1 MIFMKNVL
9 VILDGKIAKYLIKR
23 MIDLNNN
30 LNQYDI
36 VYMNDAILSNDSPS
50 NFTFYKFDP
59 TSFSKLKFVLN
70 KSLYQNA
77 LIALDTKED
86 TLAVVYNIRV
96 KYKELNFTVYDQWGL
111 DLEDKNIQYYRG
123 NDIISNGLVEQLPN
137 IPVFAQNIGL
147 RQGEIMEIKVPFGST
162 YAYRYIGSIGQ
173 KDWKIVAL
181 YRNGKLINIKP
192 SMIIKP
198 NDVII
203 IIGKSD
209 VLIQVYN
216 AISKL
221 NTQFPMPFGKN
232 IYLYIDMF
240 VQNEEEIISAIKDVR
255 ILHQRMKNNQLVVKI
270 TRPTTIESLN
280 KIKFN
285 LHQIPHMK
293 LEIDYHNMGI
303 HTILKEDKIRFDIGL
318 LVLTK
323 SILTHKE
330 AIKDIILLKL
340 PIFKVG
346 DENISSLKHTLVL
359 LNDERLYEQISP
371 TLFDISSQL
380 KIKLKVLDI
389 DPIGDK
395 NRDGLIAHF
404 NNLSKIFGENIIVVK
419 EAVNPIK
426 QLNKEHNILQVLPL
440 RKNMFQKRLMKFF
453 TIDSDLLSYDNNKF
467 NQILMPVIEDIE
479 SSKINY

>member
-1 MIFMKNVL
+1 MKNVL
-9 VILDGKIAKYLIKR
+9 VILDGKIAKHLVKK
-23 MIDLNNN
+23 MVDLNNN

-36 VYMNDAILSNDSPS
+36 VYTDEKILPKDIPS

-59 TSFSKLKFVLN
+59 TSFSKLKFILN
-70 KSLYQNA
+70 KSLYQDA

-96 KYKELNFTVYDQWGL
+96 KYKDLNFTVYDQWGL
-111 DLEDKNIQYYRG
+111 DLKDKNVQYYRG
-123 NDIISNGLVEQLPN
+123 NDIISNGLIEQLPN

-147 RQGEIMEIKVPFGST
+147 RQGEIMEIKIPFGST

-181 YRNGKLINIKP
+181 YRNEKLINIKP
-192 SMIIKP
+192 SLIIKP

-203 IIGKSD
+203 IIGKPD

-216 AISKL
+216 AISKSS
-221 NTQFPMPFGKN
+221 TQFPMPFGKN
-232 IYLYIDMF
+232 IYLYVDMF
-240 VQNEEEIISAIKDVR
+240 VQDEDEIISAIEDVK
-255 ILHQRMKNNQLVVKI
+255 ILHQRMKNNLLVVKI
-270 TRPTTIESLN
+270 TRPTTVESLN

-285 LHQIPHMK
+285 LNQIPDMK
-293 LEIDYHNMGI
+293 LEIDYHNIGI
-303 HTILKEDKIRFDIGL
+303 HAILKEDKVRFDIGL

-323 SILTHKE
+323 NILKHKE
-330 AIKDIILLKL
+330 AIKNVILLKL

-346 DENISSLKHTLVL
+346 SENISSLKHTLVL
-359 LNDERLYEQISP
+359 LNDEKLYEQISP

-395 NRDGLIAHF
+395 TREGLIAHF
-404 NNLSKIFGENIIVVK
+404 NNLSKIFVQNIILVQE
-419 EAVNPIK
+419 EANPIK
-426 QLNKEHNILQVLPL
+426 RLNKEHNILQVLPL
-440 RKNMFQKRLMKFF
+440 KESMFQKRLLQFF

-479 SSKINY
+479 STKTT

>member
-1 MIFMKNVL
+1 MKNVL
-9 VILDGKIAKYLIKR
+9 VILDGKIAKYLIKK

-36 VYMNDAILSNDSPS
+36 VYGDDSILPKDIPS

-59 TSFSKLKFVLN
+59 TSFSKLKFILN
-70 KSLYQNA
+70 KSLYQDA
-77 LIALDTKED
+77 LIALNTKED

-96 KYKELNFTVYDQWGL
+96 KYKELNFTIYDQWGL
-111 DLEDKNIQYYRG
+111 DLKDKNIQYYRG
-123 NDIISNGLVEQLPN
+123 NDIISNGLIEQLPN

-181 YRNGKLINIKP
+181 YRNGKLVNIKP
-192 SMIIKP
+192 SLIMKP
-198 NDVII
+198 NDVTI
-203 IIGKSD
+203 IIGKPD

-216 AISKL
+216 AITKSS
-221 NTQFPMPFGKN
+221 TQFPMPFGKN

-240 VQNEEEIISAIKDVR
+240 VQEEEEIIDAIEDVK
-255 ILHQRMKNNQLVVKI
+255 ILHQRMKNNFLVVKI
-270 TRPTTIESLN
+270 TRPTTVESLN

-285 LHQIPHMK
+285 LNQIPDMK
-293 LEIDYHNMGI
+293 LEIDYHNIGI
-303 HTILKEDKIRFDIGL
+303 HTVLKEDKVRFDIGL

-323 SILTHKE
+323 SILKHKE

-340 PIFKVG
+340 PVFKVG
-346 DENISSLKHTLVL
+346 SKNISSLKNILVL

-371 TLFDISSQL
+371 TLFDISAQL

-395 NRDGLIAHF
+395 KRDGLIAHL
-404 NNLSKIFGENIIVVK
+404 NNLSKIFVQNIIVVQ
-419 EAVNPIK
+419 EESNPIK
-426 QLNKEHNILQVLPL
+426 RLDKEHNILQVLPL
-440 RKNMFQKRLMKFF
+440 KESMFQKRLFKFF
-453 TIDSDLLSYDNNKF
+453 TIDSDLLSFDNNKF
-467 NQILMPVIEDIE
+467 NQILMPVIEDVELTKVI
-479 SSKINY
+479 